1 MTKPTI
7 LTATIATILFSAT
20 VASAAYTHHGKTSS
34 PVPGTVV
41 GVVTNGNQP
50 VIGARVTFLP
60 ARHGHAHHHN
70 LRRVVSSE
78 AGHFKISVPAGR
90 YTVRVYKR
98 GVGQTTTH
106 AVVKERATEEMHV
119 ALRSHQQPHHKH
131 HV

>member
-1 MTKPTI
+1 MTKQTI
-7 LTATIATILFSAT
+7 LAAISAVFFTAS
-20 VASAAYTHHGKTSS
+20 VAAAAHVHHGKTYS

-41 GVVTNGNQP
+41 GYVTAGAHQP

-60 ARHGHAHHHN
+60 ARHGHMHHHK

-90 YTVRVYKR
+90 YVVRVYKH

-119 ALRSHQQPHHKH
+119 ALHSHQPHHKH